1 MLHRRSACYNSPVV
15 KNLAQTHVSLYDAII
30 MSLTVIMQSIK
41 ATELKG
47 NCIGDGGSQVELT
60 PSRTGIPTG
69 EMKTE
74 MEVCRPV
81 AEKI

>member
-1 MLHRRSACYNSPVV
+1 
-15 KNLAQTHVSLYDAII
+15 
-30 MSLTVIMQSIK
+30 MQSIK

-60 PSRTGIPTG
+60 PSRTGIPTC